1 MKLVNLL
8 ALAENY
14 LILLLC
20 NYICDFVVGDIKIAA
35 YLESPRKIHFSLVS
49 FLSEIYQKTSFNY

>member
-14 LILLLC
+14 LMLLMC

-35 YLESPRKIHFSLVS
+35 YLEPQRKINFSLVKA
-49 FLSEIYQKTSFNY
+49 FFVKRNLSKNEF